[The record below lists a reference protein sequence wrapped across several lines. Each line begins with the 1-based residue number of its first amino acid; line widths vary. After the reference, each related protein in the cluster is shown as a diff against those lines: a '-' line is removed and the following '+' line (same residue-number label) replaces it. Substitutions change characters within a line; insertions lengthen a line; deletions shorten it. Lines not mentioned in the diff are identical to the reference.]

1 MKHSKYYY
9 DYTRNCGCTECTCEK
24 KRIGKPIFTHEEM
37 ESIFALP
44 DDKKQ
49 TIPDYYK
56 GSNGYEASK
65 VVEGF
70 QPENYNISTALTYLM
85 RAGKKIY
92 VNNSAKESMIKDI
105 EKAIHHLQFELE
117 RNGNS

>member
-1 MKHSKYYY
+1 MEHSKYYY
-9 DYTRNCGCTECTCEK
+9 DYTRNCGCTECSCEK
-24 KRIGKPIFTHEEM
+24 KQI
-37 ESIFALP
+37 
-44 DDKKQ
+44 
-49 TIPDYYK
+49 IPDYYK

>member
-9 DYTRNCGCTECTCEK
+9 DYTRNCGCIECSCEK
-24 KRIGKPIFTHEEM
+24 KQI
-37 ESIFALP
+37 
-44 DDKKQ
+44 
-49 TIPDYYK
+49 IPEYYK

-70 QPENYNISTALTYLM
+70 QSTNWNIGTALTYLM

-92 VNNSAKESMIKDI
+92 VNDSAKESMIKDI
-105 EKAIHHLQFELE
+105 EKAIDHLRFELE
-117 RNGNS
+117 RHNNH